1 MRDSKAV
8 GRKAEWTLFPIL
20 PISRSPCRGS
30 CICSCIGRMFT
41 AGSSSPLVQPGQA
54 LRVLLWNG
62 MRCLAHPII
71 TLSPS
76 KPCTIS
82 QITSAE
88 SHPQETAVH
97 QSLSYVF
104 HILLW
109 VTQIKSSEGTM
120 PAQCASPKTQLFF
133 VMIKNREKTPL
144 KQTHQCSELQ
154 VETTDMSKLQPG
166 RPKLYRHTPVNGQPG
181 ASCPAA

>member
-1 MRDSKAV
+1 MGGCSLLGAHPHSCSQARLYGCCFGMVNMR
-8 GRKAEWTLFPIL
+8 R
-20 PISRSPCRGS
+20 
-30 CICSCIGRMFT
+30 
-41 AGSSSPLVQPGQA
+41 
-54 LRVLLWNG
+54 
-62 MRCLAHPII
+62 LAHPII

-144 KQTHQCSELQ
+144 KQTRQCSELQ

-166 RPKLYRHTPVNGQPG
+166 RPKLCRHTPVNGQPG
-181 ASCPAA
+181 ASCQQPEARLQN

>member
-1 MRDSKAV
+1 MGSLSHPSYFKKSLQRLLYLLLYWEDVHCWELIPSCSQARLYGCCFGMLNMR
-8 GRKAEWTLFPIL
+8 R
-20 PISRSPCRGS
+20 
-30 CICSCIGRMFT
+30 
-41 AGSSSPLVQPGQA
+41 
-54 LRVLLWNG
+54 
-62 MRCLAHPII
+62 LAHPII

-133 VMIKNREKTPL
+133 CHDKE
-144 KQTHQCSELQ
+144 
-154 VETTDMSKLQPG
+154 
-166 RPKLYRHTPVNGQPG
+166 
-181 ASCPAA
+181 